1 MTSEVYSK
9 RKEKSQYE
17 KPDMVICPECGGTD
31 IVHNQRKGEKVCTT
45 CGLVIS
51 EHQIDQG
58 PEWRAFTKEER
69 DARARTGAP
78 ATYTMFDKG
87 LFTTIDWRNR
97 DSSGRKFKA
106 ERRAQIYRLRKWQR
120 RSRMHNSS
128 ERNIAHALS
137 EMDRI
142 ASQLGISHSIKELAG
157 LLYRK
162 LIVRKLLRSRSI
174 DPLAAASIYAA
185 CRLRKI
191 PRTLEEVSRYSRETE
206 KKIARH
212 YRMLVFKLNLKMPIP
227 DPSHYVPMLINEL
240 NLAHSVQEKT
250 LEILED
256 AKNKNGLTTGK
267 DPKGIAASAI
277 YIAGIMTE
285 NHATQ
290 REIAKAADVTEVTI
304 RNRYKELVRELNIS
318 ML

>member
-1 MTSEVYSK
+1 MTSEIIGK
-9 RKEKSQYE
+9 RENSRY
-17 KPDMVICPECGGTD
+17 DATTTIICPECGKSD
-31 IVHNQRKGEKVCTT
+31 IVHNEIRGEKVCTT

-51 EHQIDQG
+51 EHQIDHG
-58 PEWRAFTKEER
+58 PEWRAFTSEER

-78 ATYTMFDKG
+78 TTYTMFDKG
-87 LFTTIDWRNR
+87 LSTTIDWRDQDIN
-97 DSSGRKFKA
+97 GRKFSA

-120 RSRMHNSS
+120 RSRIHNSA
-128 ERNIAHALS
+128 ERNIALALS
-137 EMDRI
+137 EMDRLT
-142 ASQLGISHSIKELAG
+142 SQLGISHSIKELAA

-191 PRTLEEVSRYSRETE
+191 PRTLEEVAKHSRETE
-206 KKIARH
+206 KKIAKH
-212 YRMLVFKLNLKMPIP
+212 YRMLVFKLGLKMPIP
-227 DPSHYVPMLINEL
+227 NPSHYVPMLINEL
-240 NLAHSVQEKT
+240 NLAHAVQEKT

-256 AKNKNGLTTGK
+256 AKNKKGLTTGK

-277 YIAGIMTE
+277 YIAGIMTD
-285 NHATQ
+285 HQATQ
-290 REIAKAADVTEVTI
+290 REIAIAADVTEVTI

>member
-1 MTSEVYSK
+1 MTSEIYSK
-9 RKEKSQYE
+9 RKENSRYE
-17 KPDMVICPECGGTD
+17 TPDKGICPECGGSD
-31 IVHNQRKGEKVCTT
+31 IFQNEMKGEKVCTT

-51 EHQIDQG
+51 EHQIDHG
-58 PEWRAFTKEER
+58 PEWRAFTKEEK

-97 DSSGRKFKA
+97 DSNGRKFSA

-120 RSRMHNSS
+120 RSRMHSS
-128 ERNIAHALS
+128 AERNIAQALS
-137 EMDRI
+137 EMDRLT
-142 ASQLGISHSIKELAG
+142 SQLGLARSIKELAG

-191 PRTLEEVSRYSRETE
+191 PRTIEEVAAYSRETE
-206 KKIARH
+206 KKIAKH

-227 DPSHYVPMLINEL
+227 DPSHYVPMLVTEL
-240 NLAHSVQEKT
+240 NLANAVQEKT

-277 YIAGIMTE
+277 YIASIMTD

-290 REIAKAADVTEVTI
+290 REIAGAADVTEVTI